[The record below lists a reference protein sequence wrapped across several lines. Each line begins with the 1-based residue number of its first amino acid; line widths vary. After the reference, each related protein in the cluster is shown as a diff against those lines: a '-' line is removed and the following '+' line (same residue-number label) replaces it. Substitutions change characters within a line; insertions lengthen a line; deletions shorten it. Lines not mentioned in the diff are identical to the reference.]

1 MHRLSEEPHKTQ
13 HLPQAD
19 IIGELRSD
27 FVTSSPDASSALLN
41 FPFSKYRDSVSGV
54 EGFEKNLHILAKNQ
68 YPGRSMGVFTSG
80 GDAQG
85 MNPAV
90 RAIVRMGIYLGCK
103 VYFIHEGYQ
112 GLVDGG
118 NSIRQATWASV
129 SGIIDDGGTIIGSAR
144 CKEFRERPGRL
155 RAAKNLIEHGINNI
169 VCIGGD
175 GSLTGAN
182 LFRKEWDSL
191 LQELVEKKE
200 VTQENASTYKHLNIV
215 GLVGSI
221 DNDFCGTDMTIG
233 TDSALHRIMEA
244 IDCITT
250 TASSHQRCFVLEV
263 MGRHCGYLALVSA
276 LGSDADWVFI
286 PEAPPGPGWEDQ
298 LCNKLQ
304 NTREMG
310 QRLNIIVLA
319 EGAIDSNGKQISSE
333 DVRQLISTRLKY
345 DTRITILGHVQRG
358 GCPSAFDRLLATRMG
373 TEAVLALME
382 ATPTSQPVVIA
393 ISGNQTVRVPLMHCV
408 EKTLAVAEAMSERRF
423 KEAQE
428 LRGRSFK
435 GNLETYIR
443 LSKLRPKLF
452 SNKQHSFNLAVL
464 NVGAPACGV
473 NAIVRSIVR
482 YGLCEGHN
490 MFAIFDGF
498 EGLINNQIKSL
509 HWMAVNGWSSV
520 GSSLLGC
527 QKTSASKVGLE
538 LIAEKIREHNFHALL
553 IIGGYEAYLSVLE
566 MYEARE
572 QYLQFQIPLICIP
585 ATISNNVPGTEF
597 SIGADTALN
606 EIVQICDKIKQSA
619 QGSKRRIFVIETM
632 GGYCGYLAT
641 MAALASGADQA
652 YIYEEPFTI
661 KDLIDDVDHLRKK
674 MEGHLKRGLLLRNE
688 RANEHYTTEFITK
701 LLQEEGK
708 GVFSARSNV
717 LGHMQQGGLPSPFD
731 RAFGTKLGCKA
742 VTYAVSLIEK
752 AATEDGKV
760 ICNTAESAVVLG
772 LIKRQNE
779 FTPVEILKANTD
791 TEHRMPLEQ
800 WWLKLRPL
808 LRILAK
814 HESVYIGDFVET
826 GLEDVD

>member
-1 MHRLSEEPHKTQ
+1 LSPSPFHKFRGSIAWT
-13 HLPQAD
+13 
-19 IIGELRSD
+19 
-27 FVTSSPDASSALLN
+27 
-41 FPFSKYRDSVSGV
+41 
-54 EGFEKNLHILAKNQ
+54 EGFEKNLHVLAKNQ
-68 YPGRSMGVFTSG
+68 YPDRAMGIFTSG

-118 NSIRQATWASV
+118 NSIRQATWSSV
-129 SGIIDDGGTIIGSAR
+129 SGILDDGGTIIGSAR

-155 RAAKNLIEHGINNI
+155 RAAKNLIDHGINNI

-191 LQELVEKKE
+191 LKELVETNQ
-200 VTQENASTYKHLNIV
+200 VTEENADKYKHLNIV

-233 TDSALHRIMEA
+233 ADSALHRVMEA

-263 MGRHCGYLALVSA
+263 MGRHCGYLALVTA

-286 PEAPPGPGWEDQ
+286 PESPPEPGWEDQ
-298 LCNKLQ
+298 LCNKLR
-304 NTREMG
+304 NARENG

-319 EGAIDSNGKQISSE
+319 EGAIDSEGNAISSE
-333 DVRQLISTRLKY
+333 SVQQLISTRLKY
-345 DTRITILGHVQRG
+345 DTRVTILGHVQRG
-358 GCPSAFDRLLATRMG
+358 GCPSAFDRILGTRMG

-393 ISGNQTVRVPLMHCV
+393 LSGNQTVRIPLMHCV
-408 EKTLAVAEAMSERRF
+408 EKTLAVAQAMHSKRF

-428 LRGRSFK
+428 LRGHSFK
-435 GNLETYIR
+435 SNLDTYIR

-452 SNKQHSFNLAVL
+452 SNKQHSFNLAVV
-464 NVGAPACGV
+464 NVGSPSCGV
-473 NAIVRSIVR
+473 NAAVRSIIR
-482 YGLCEGHN
+482 YGLCEGYN

-498 EGLINNQIKSL
+498 EGLINDQIKSL
-509 HWMAVNGWSSV
+509 NWMSVNGWSSV

-527 QKTSASKVGLE
+527 QKALPSKVGLAK
-538 LIAEKIREHNFHALL
+538 LAEKIRQYNLHGLL
-553 IIGGYEAYLSVLE
+553 VIGGYEAYLSVLQ
-566 MYEARE
+566 MYEGRSAH
-572 QYLQFQIPLICIP
+572 QAFQIPMICIP

-597 SIGADTALN
+597 CIGADTALN
-606 EIVQICDKIKQSA
+606 EIVKICDKIKQSA

-652 YIYEEPFTI
+652 YIYEEPFTV
-661 KDLIDDVDHLRKK
+661 KDLIDDVDHLRRK

-688 RANEHYTTEFITK
+688 RANDHYTTEFITK

-731 RAFGTKLGCKA
+731 RAFATKLGCKA
-742 VTYAVSLIEK
+742 VTYVAALIEK
-752 AATEDGKV
+752 VATSDGQV
-760 ICNTAESAVVLG
+760 ICNNPASAVVLG

-779 FTPVEILKANTD
+779 FTPVESLKAKTD

-814 HESVYIGDFVET
+814 HESVYVGDFVET
-826 GLEDVD
+826 GVDDLEQ